1 VDGEYLITPLK
12 PPPNRIGRSDGEREH
27 RLYEGA
33 AKFVE
38 DMG

>member
-1 VDGEYLITPLK
+1 MDFEDLITGLK
-12 PPPNRIGRSDGEREH
+12 PPPNRIGRSDGEHEC
-27 RLYEGA
+27 RLHEGA

>member
-1 VDGEYLITPLK
+1 MDLDLIAGLK
-12 PPPNRIGRSDGEREH
+12 PPPNRIGRSDGEHKH

-33 AKFVE
+33 AKFAE